1 MTGLDALLPHPATD
15 LTDAQLLETYAPE
28 RTPWL
33 RMNFV
38 ASLDGAATREGR
50 AGGLGGTADERVFDL
65 LRWWAD
71 VVLLGAGTVRDERY
85 GAMRLPA
92 EAEAWRVRQGLAPQ
106 PVFALVT
113 QRLVLDPASPVF
125 TAAPVTPLL
134 FTVATAPA
142 DRRAALAEVAEVI
155 DVGEER
161 VDLARVLEELHRRGH
176 GRIHSEGGP
185 TLFGS
190 FLAAGLVDELCLTL
204 APTLQAGPAPRIAHA
219 AQEVPATMRLAGML
233 RSGDELLLRYTRR
246 VSDEGAL

>member
-1 MTGLDALLPHPATD
+1 MTGIDALLPHPATD
-15 LTDAQLLETYAPE
+15 LTD
-28 RTPWL
+28 
-33 RMNFV
+33 
-38 ASLDGAATREGR
+38 
-50 AGGLGGTADERVFDL
+50 
-65 LRWWAD
+65 
-71 VVLLGAGTVRDERY
+71 
-85 GAMRLPA
+85 
-92 EAEAWRVRQGLAPQ
+92 
-106 PVFALVT
+106 
-113 QRLVLDPASPVF
+113 
-125 TAAPVTPLL
+125 
-134 FTVATAPA
+134 ATAPA

-219 AQEVPATMRLAGML
+219 EQEVPATMRLAGML

-246 VSDEGAL
+246 GGKQEAL